1 MLNKESVT
9 NDKIQS
15 LHSEYDHNTSE
26 LRKALQF
33 YEHQLFIHMGHPL
46 LAGRTSR
53 ELDSF
58 DEVKKRATMH
68 EVDDYI
74 NLKSKQ
80 ATAMSRRDEELT
92 NYIIS

>member
-1 MLNKESVT
+1 
-9 NDKIQS
+9 
-15 LHSEYDHNTSE
+15 
-26 LRKALQF
+26 
-33 YEHQLFIHMGHPL
+33 MGHPL